1 MTTAEEVRAA
11 ANEAV
16 AQMSWDRWVVIYT
29 HIEIPGPGIQ
39 LMFGY
44 AGRYVVGATSWALED
59 AIEIQNQQMPTRDDR
74 MTRVVHGAPVEYL
87 SYDTSEG
94 PRSWGRVYIPEHAAK
109 SVLRLDEMA
118 KVSPD
123 LVRQYGVAR
132 YEVSLMTES
141 LRKAAANPEPMHA
154 ASTPSR
160 LVMP

>member
-16 AQMSWDRWVVIYT
+16 AKMSWDRWVVIYT
-29 HIEIPGPGIQ
+29 HIEVPGPGMQ

-44 AGRYVVGATSWALED
+44 AGRYIVGSDCWALEE
-59 AIEIQNQQMPTRDDR
+59 AIEISNQQIPTRDGRVTR
-74 MTRVVHGAPVEYL
+74 MVRGAPVEYL
-87 SYDTSEG
+87 SYDADG
-94 PRSWGRVYIPEHAAK
+94 AARSWGYVYIPEHAAK
-109 SVLRLDEMA
+109 SVLRLHEMFKA
-118 KVSPD
+118 SPD

-132 YEVSLMTES
+132 YEVQLMVKS
-141 LRKAAANPEPMHA
+141 LREAAANPEPMHA